1 MMEFVKPIK
10 NREQIEQ
17 MKEAIGAEGRY
28 RERVLFILGI
38 NSGLRISDLLNL
50 RWKDVSGS
58 SVTVKEQ
65 KTGKTKRF
73 PLNDACV
80 EALRSIPKGK
90 PAEYIFVSHS
100 NRNGSESK
108 PWTRQYIWQ
117 ILNQAAK
124 AVGLEEV
131 GTHTLRKTFAY
142 HVFTATKNLTLVQ
155 KLLNHSSPATTL
167 RYIGIE
173 QEELN
178 ACYTGLNL

>member
-10 NREQIEQ
+10 NRNDIER
-17 MKEAIGAEGRY
+17 MKEAIGAEGKY

-50 RWKDVSGS
+50 RWKDVTGS

-65 KTGKTKRF
+65 KTGKVKRF
-73 PLNDACV
+73 PLNAACV
-80 EALRSIPKGK
+80 EALKSIPRGEGK
-90 PAEYIFVSHS
+90 EYIFVSHS
-100 NRNGSESK
+100 NRNGGDSK
-108 PWTRQYIWQ
+108 PWTRQYIWKV
-117 ILNQAAK
+117 LNEAAE
-124 AVGLEEV
+124 AVGLDEI

-142 HVFTATKNLTLVQ
+142 HVFSTTKNLTLVQ

-173 QEELN
+173 EEELN

>member
-10 NREQIEQ
+10 NREDIEK
-17 MKEAIGAEGRY
+17 MKDAIGAEGRY

-58 SVTVKEQ
+58 AVAIKEQ
-65 KTGKTKRF
+65 KTGKIKRF
-73 PLNDACV
+73 PLNEACI
-80 EALRSIPKGK
+80 EALRSIPRGK
-90 PAEYIFVSHS
+90 PAEYIFVSRS
-100 NRNGSESK
+100 NRNGSDCK
-108 PWTRQYIWQ
+108 PWTRQYVWQ
-117 ILNQAAK
+117 ILNEAA
-124 AVGLEEV
+124 AVVGLAEI

-142 HVFTATKNLTLVQ
+142 HVFSATKNLTLVQ

>member
-50 RWKDVSGS
+50 RWKDVSEGS
-58 SVTVKEQ
+58 VKVKEQ
-65 KTGKTKRF
+65 KTGKVKRF

-80 EALRSIPKGK
+80 EALRSIPRGEPK
-90 PAEYIFVSHS
+90 EYIFVSHS

-108 PWTRQYIWQ
+108 PWTRQYVWQ
-117 ILNQAAK
+117 VLSEAA
-124 AVGLEEV
+124 AVVGLEEV

-167 RYIGIE
+167 RYLGIE

>member
-10 NREQIEQ
+10 NREDIER
-17 MKEAIGAEGRY
+17 MKDAIGAEGRY
-28 RERVLFILGI
+28 RERVLFVLGI

-58 SVTVKEQ
+58 AVAIKEQ
-65 KTGKTKRF
+65 KTGKVKRF
-73 PLNDACV
+73 PLNAACV
-80 EALRSIPKGK
+80 EALKSIPRGEPK
-90 PAEYIFVSHS
+90 EYIFVSKS
-100 NRNGSESK
+100 NRNGGESK
-108 PWTRQYIWQ
+108 PWTRQYIWHV
-117 ILNQAAK
+117 LNEAAK
-124 AVGLEEV
+124 AVGLEEI

-142 HVFTATKNLTLVQ
+142 HVFATSKNLTLVQ

-178 ACYTGLNL
+178 ECYTSLNL